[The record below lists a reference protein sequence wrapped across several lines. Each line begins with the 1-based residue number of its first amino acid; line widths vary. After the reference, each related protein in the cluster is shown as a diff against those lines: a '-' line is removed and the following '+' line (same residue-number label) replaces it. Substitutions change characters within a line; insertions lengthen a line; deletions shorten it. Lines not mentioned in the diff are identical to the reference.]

1 MRCIVEEKCEEVGIK
16 LPGRYVGLFILLTIA
31 VTVIIFKIYVS
42 AVGDDLE
49 YFSSY
54 GISSRL
60 VWFMIITVVTP
71 FTLTAIIILLKNAVC
86 MLAIDSIPE
95 EEIKSMLKS
104 GENKNSGGNSD

>member
-1 MRCIVEEKCEEVGIK
+1 MRCTVEKKCEEISFK
-16 LPGRYVGLFILLTIA
+16 LPIGYVGLFILLTIV

-95 EEIKSMLKS
+95 EEKKSIIK
-104 GENKNSGGNSD
+104 NKNNGETHD